1 MERKTG
7 IIHHGKSNAQRRI
20 LALSLFHE
28 AVLHF
33 KQRGDW
39 RHAVPEPFPGNDPV
53 TGEENS
59 KGIDNSCHKLRIL
72 LKISFRPKEEGIP
85 LGNHVTTSRFL
96 FKILRLEEAFL
107 FITTQAWVERN
118 ILTSQDCLNAHV
130 YQNF

>member
-1 MERKTG
+1 M
-7 IIHHGKSNAQRRI
+7 
-20 LALSLFHE
+20 
-28 AVLHF
+28 LHF

-39 RHAVPEPFPGNDPV
+39 RHAVPEPFPDNDPV
-53 TGEENS
+53 TGQENS

-85 LGNHVTTSRFL
+85 LGNHVTSRFL

-107 FITTQAWVERN
+107 FITMQAWVDRN
-118 ILTSQDCLNAHV
+118 ILTSQDCLNAYV